1 MKTPNC
7 RMAQRSTAEASQN
20 PPHPGRTL
28 LACLRISSQ
37 FCVRL
42 DLLDTRRGFGG
53 CGGSMVHCRAFSGA
67 AEGLRQRDC
76 SAFRG
81 DRLCRQHAGAC
92 ARGERAG
99 ALLVSALT
107 ANVKLPI
114 THVEASQ
121 KALEQLRQSSNV
133 NRAPPGKPRWMLSG
147 KQARRRRFGQLG
159 WLFCEI
165 RVRISST
172 WRWGLV
178 MVPCG
183 GRLLQRRTGVV
194 ETALPVYLC
203 PCRQRAAV
211 PSICARILTA
221 SAPAAQGMLWRQRAA
236 S

>member
-1 MKTPNC
+1 
-7 RMAQRSTAEASQN
+7 
-20 PPHPGRTL
+20 
-28 LACLRISSQ
+28 
-37 FCVRL
+37 
-42 DLLDTRRGFGG
+42 
-53 CGGSMVHCRAFSGA
+53 MVLCRAFSGA

-133 NRAPPGKPRWMLSG
+133 NRAPPGKPWWLLCG
-147 KQARRRRFGQLG
+147 KQVRRGRFEQLG
-159 WLFCEI
+159 WLFCEM

-172 WRWGLV
+172 
-178 MVPCG
+178 
-183 GRLLQRRTGVV
+183 
-194 ETALPVYLC
+194 
-203 PCRQRAAV
+203 
-211 PSICARILTA
+211 
-221 SAPAAQGMLWRQRAA
+221 
-236 S
+236 